1 MNIIAGLHVTGEL
14 RQKNIA
20 PDRVFDSRGRAF
32 FSADEAADAAF
43 ALNRE
48 TGAGLSGSEIYL
60 AGLLEALKLTLL
72 KRLFPSAGRE
82 LLAGWTARAGSHGA
96 KELLTAYVRQFPP
109 EEVFRK
115 RESPG
120 SFLAEAASE
129 ADCALG
135 LLMVS
140 FALDNPAYSRIRL
153 LFDTDLTAGSA
164 AESLQ
169 GESRRP
175 RTVTGGAEYS
185 IADIL
190 SYGSRLS
197 PDSLPGQLT
206 AYQNAFGAVI
216 GDFAETI
223 LRALDY
229 YREET
234 RPPASDSPGEALV
247 PSYGEDVFLAGEEN
261 YSRDAGW
268 MPRVVMIAKNARVW
282 LWQLARKYDRPIE
295 RLDQIPTEELE
306 SLARSG
312 FNALWLIGLWDRG
325 EASRTIK
332 RWSGNPEAD
341 SSAYSIRNYT
351 VSSVLGGDEALEA
364 LKRNAA
370 ALGIRLASDMVPNHT
385 SLDSPLLVE
394 HPDYYLQTDSC
405 PYPNY
410 TFSGESLSGSDR
422 YGVFLEDHYF
432 DRTDAA
438 VVFKYRDY
446 STGRERYIYHGN
458 DGTGMPWNDTAQ
470 LDYLKPEVRQY
481 VSDTIIRVARQFPVI
496 RFDAAMTLTKKHF
509 QRLWYPEPGTGG
521 DIPTRSARGL
531 SKAEFDAV
539 FPEEFWRSVV
549 DRVAA
554 EAPDTLLLAEAFW
567 LLEGYF
573 VRTLGM
579 HRVYNSAF
587 MNMLRDGD
595 NAKYRELIRKTLE
608 FDPEILERY
617 VNFMSNPDEKTA
629 VEQFGRDDRYFGAC
643 VLMCTMPGLPMFAHG
658 QTEGLTEKYG
668 MEYARPYYD
677 ESPDE
682 GLAARHERE
691 IFPLLK
697 RRSLFAGSG
706 GFRLYTFETAG
717 GADENVFAYT
727 NKAGGEAALV
737 VFNNR
742 YGETEGAVRESC
754 PVKNKETGALGTCSV
769 TEGLG
774 LAHDPDSYVIYRD
787 MISGREYIVR
797 YRDLAEGGFRVSLKA
812 YKYAVF
818 TDFRQV
824 RDNEFSHYAMLTDS
838 LQGRGTESVEAD
850 LAGIRL
856 GPVRE
861 LIQRFTESV
870 SPADLTAPGASPEAL
885 MDKLSELTATAADY
899 QGGREH
905 LDGTRALMARTAA
918 CLQADKAAYEGDD
931 ALTGALIMWLCF
943 RHLGSLRYGIHDPA
957 ASAALLKEW
966 APEYLWTGLLS
977 CGEPGL
983 GAGDVIRAVE
993 LCIRHEDW
1001 TDPVR
1006 LGGGSLTEALTDLLS
1021 RDDAGKALK
1030 LNRYGG
1036 VVWFNREAFDF
1047 LRRLM
1052 HATGRVIILEEE
1064 RPDAG
1069 TLLRMADQL
1078 SERLGKAA
1086 EKSGYRME
1094 KLMSIIGG
1102 GLFK

>member
-1 MNIIAGLHVTGEL
+1 MNIIAGLHITGEL
-14 RQKNIA
+14 RHRNIM
-20 PDRVFDSRGRAF
+20 PDRVFDPKGRAF
-32 FSADEAADAAF
+32 FSAGEAADAAY
-43 ALNRE
+43 ALNKE
-48 TGAGLSGSEIYL
+48 TGGCLSGSEIYI
-60 AGLLEALKLTLL
+60 ASLLEALKLTLV
-72 KRLFPSAGRE
+72 KRLFPYAAPE
-82 LLAGWTARAGSHGA
+82 LLEGWTRRTGSHGA
-96 KELLTAYVRQFPP
+96 EALLAEYVRRFPP
-109 EEVFRK
+109 EPVFRGVMA
-115 RESPG
+115 PA
-120 SFLAEAASE
+120 SFLADRASG
-129 ADCALG
+129 ADSALG
-135 LLMVS
+135 LAALV
-140 FALDNPAYSRIRL
+140 FACQNPAYSRVRL
-153 LFDTDLTAGSA
+153 LFDTDLISAAGKD
-164 AESLQ
+164 AESLAE
-169 GESRRP
+169 ESGR
-175 RTVTGGAEYS
+175 TGGASCS
-185 IADIL
+185 IADVL
-190 SYGSRLS
+190 SYGARMS
-197 PDSLPGQLT
+197 PGSLPGQLA
-206 AYQNAFGAVI
+206 AYQSAFADVI
-216 GDFAETI
+216 GDFSDTI

-247 PSYGEDVFLAGEEN
+247 PAYSDDVFMAGEEN

-282 LWQLARKYDRPIE
+282 LWQLSRKYGRSID
-295 RLDQIPTEELE
+295 RLDLIPSEELE
-306 SLARSG
+306 VLARSG
-312 FNALWLIGLWDRG
+312 FNTLWLIGLWDRG
-325 EASRTIK
+325 DASRTIK

-351 VSSVLGGDEALEA
+351 VSSVLGGGEALEA

-385 SLDSPLLVE
+385 SLDSPLLAE
-394 HPDYYLQTDSC
+394 HPDYYLQTDEC

-422 YGVFLEDHYF
+422 FGVFLEDHYF

-446 STGRERYIYHGN
+446 ATGRERYIYHGN

-509 QRLWYPEPGTGG
+509 QRLWYPEPGSGG

-531 SKAEFDAV
+531 SRADFDAL

-549 DRVAA
+549 DRAAA

-643 VLMCTMPGLPMFAHG
+643 VLMCTLPGLPMFAHG

-677 ESPDE
+677 EVPDE
-682 GLAARHERE
+682 GMLARHERE

-697 RRSLFAGSG
+697 RRSLFAGSKN
-706 GFRLYTFETAG
+706 FRLYPFLTAG
-717 GADENVFAYT
+717 GEDENVFACT
-727 NKAGGEAALV
+727 NRDGGQAALV

-742 YGETEGAVRESC
+742 YGETEGSIRESC
-754 PVKNKETGALGTCSV
+754 PVKNKETGLCGTCSV

-774 LAHDPDSYVIYRD
+774 LAEDPGSYVIYRD
-787 MISGREYIVR
+787 MIGGLEYIAR
-797 YRDLAEGGFRVSLKA
+797 YDDLARDGFPVRLKA
-812 YKYAVF
+812 WKYAVF
-818 TDFRQV
+818 TDFRQR
-824 RDNEFSHYAMLTDS
+824 RDNEFSHCAILTDT
-838 LQGRGTESVEAD
+838 LQGRGTGSVEAD

-861 LIQRFTESV
+861 QLQRFADGAG
-870 SPADLTAPGASPEAL
+870 PADLACPETLTA
-885 MDKLSELTATAADY
+885 KLSELTTMAADY

-905 LDGTRALMARTAA
+905 LEEVMARIARTAE
-918 CLQADKAAYEGDD
+918 CLQADRASFEKDSGLA
-931 ALTGALIMWLCF
+931 GALIMWLCF

-957 ASAALLKEW
+957 AS
-966 APEYLWTGLLS
+966 
-977 CGEPGL
+977 
-983 GAGDVIRAVE
+983 
-993 LCIRHEDW
+993 
-1001 TDPVR
+1001 
-1006 LGGGSLTEALTDLLS
+1006 
-1021 RDDAGKALK
+1021 
-1030 LNRYGG
+1030 
-1036 VVWFNREAFDF
+1036 
-1047 LRRLM
+1047 
-1052 HATGRVIILEEE
+1052 
-1064 RPDAG
+1064 
-1069 TLLRMADQL
+1069 
-1078 SERLGKAA
+1078 
-1086 EKSGYRME
+1086 
-1094 KLMSIIGG
+1094 
-1102 GLFK
+1102 